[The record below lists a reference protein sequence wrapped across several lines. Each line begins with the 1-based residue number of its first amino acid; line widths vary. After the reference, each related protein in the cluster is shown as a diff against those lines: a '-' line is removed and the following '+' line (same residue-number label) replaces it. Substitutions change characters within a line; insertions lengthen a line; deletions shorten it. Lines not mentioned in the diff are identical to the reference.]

1 MILNQSQ
8 IDFLERRRKLL
19 KLWHYVGAISLI
31 VLFGLVLFLKLNT
44 PQLIDPYEVLA
55 RLESGAI
62 DQTSLETMA
71 ILLPVMVILVCL
83 MLIILVAMMYMAF
96 SNEKK
101 YLKILNK
108 LEK

>member
-1 MILNQSQ
+1 MGPM
-8 IDFLERRRKLL
+8 LL
-19 KLWHYVGAISLI
+19 AAV
-31 VLFGLVLFLKLNT
+31 FGLVLLLKFNT

-71 ILLPVMVILVCL
+71 VLLPVMVILVSL
-83 MLIILVAMMYMAF
+83 MLVILVAIMYMAF

-101 YLKILNK
+101 YLKIVDLAEHDK
-108 LEK
+108 